1 MHKQRK
7 CSYQKN
13 DTLTHKAPDH
23 RGSMAFMTIKNGCNQ
38 KILAWSLMYITLS
51 ISENSIRSSS
61 VQLRPM
67 GEMLSIPFLNSMNV
81 PLQEEKDERLND
93 IHSFGFIST

>member
-1 MHKQRK
+1 MDEINKI
-7 CSYQKN
+7 S
-13 DTLTHKAPDH
+13 DLV
-23 RGSMAFMTIKNGCNQ
+23 TINV
-38 KILAWSLMYITLS
+38 LVVEYFTLS

-81 PLQEEKDERLND
+81 PLQAEKDAWLDNMLLV
-93 IHSFGFIST
+93 